1 METSKQ
7 KYWRAHLER
16 ASSSGQSIASYC
28 KVNGVSVTSLYKWKR
43 RLEGSHLAESGFDEV
58 EVTNQ
63 EADPGRDSK
72 WMLDLGLLD
81 HSILCSLVQALVG
94 QPHA

>member
-7 KYWRAHLER
+7 KYWRNHLER
-16 ASSSGQSIASYC
+16 ASSSGQTIASYC
-28 KVNGVSVTSLYKWKR
+28 KVNGISVSNMYKWKR
-43 RLEGSHLAESGFDEV
+43 RFDGSHSPNSAFDEV
-58 EVTNQ
+58 EVINQ
-63 EADPGRDSK
+63 KADTGRDSK

-81 HSILCSLVQALVG
+81 HSVLCSLVRALAG

>member
-1 METSKQ
+1 MDTSKQ
-7 KYWRAHLER
+7 KYWRTHLER

-43 RLEGSHLAESGFDEV
+43 RLEGSHLADSGFDEV

-63 EADPGRDSK
+63 DADTERVSK
-72 WMLDLGLLD
+72 WMLDLSLLD
-81 HSILCSLVQALVG
+81 HSVLCRLVQALAG
-94 QPHA
+94 RPHA